1 MRRRIRTAAVA
12 VATCAGLGL
21 AAAPAVAAPTDSTG
35 VTLNVVGAG
44 LDITAPD
51 AAFLG
56 SALPGTDI
64 SASIG
69 TVRVVDQR
77 GAADASWTASVTS
90 THLETGGGSPTER
103 ILASQI
109 DYWSGEGAEQAGTG
123 NFIPGQLAAT
133 DAEPLDTVTAL
144 TAFQHVGGTGV
155 NQVAWS
161 PRLIVHIPASAVV
174 GTYTGTV
181 THSVA

>member
-1 MRRRIRTAAVA
+1 MRRTHIAAATVA
-12 VATCAGLGL
+12 AFVSLPLL
-21 AAAPAVAAPTDSTG
+21 AAPSMAAPTDTTV

-44 LDITAPD
+44 LDITAPET
-51 AAFLG
+51 AFLG
-56 SALPGTDI
+56 SGLPGTTLTG
-64 SASIG
+64 AIG

-90 THLETGGGSPTER
+90 THFETGGGSPTER
-103 ILASQI
+103 ILAEQI
-109 DYWSGEGAEQAGTG
+109 DYWSGPGAEQSGTG
-123 NFIPGQLAAT
+123 TFIPGQPAAT
-133 DAEPLDTVTAL
+133 DAEPLSTVSPL

-155 NQVAWS
+155 NSIAWS
-161 PRLIVHIPASAVV
+161 PTLIVHIPDSVVV

>member
-21 AAAPAVAAPTDSTG
+21 TAAPAVAAPTDSTV

-44 LDITAPD
+44 LDISAPE

-56 SALPGTDI
+56 SALPGTDL
-64 SASIG
+64 SGAIG
-69 TVRVVDQR
+69 TVRVVDER
-77 GAADASWTASVTS
+77 GAADASWIASVTS
-90 THLETGGGSPTER
+90 THFETGGGSPTER

-109 DYWSGEGAEQAGTG
+109 DYWSGPGAEQAGTG
-123 NFIPGQLAAT
+123 NFVPGQLTAA
-133 DAEPLDTVTAL
+133 DADPLDTVTPL
-144 TAFQHVGGTGV
+144 TAFSHVGGTGV

-161 PRLIVHIPASAVV
+161 PTLIVNIPASVVV